1 MDGYDYGNTRF
12 RARLADLLGMDQLA
26 SFCDIS
32 TIDGFITMLTKT
44 PHRESIEYALT
55 FSHGYACVAQALQ
68 RELDVTRQD
77 LLRFYSGP
85 AAEKIN
91 LFFLRNDLKNIKA
104 ILRGLSHRN
113 PFDEITA
120 SFNTL
125 GTIPAA
131 VLMQIAKSG
140 SVDEAISKM
149 AVFRIPIAQPLL
161 ELKGEQAEPGTAE
174 MENRVELWYFRHMT
188 ELVDGRGED
197 LQLLKEYNAMEADIV
212 NLNTVL
218 RFVSAPLAEEK
229 LPGRVEDYLIP
240 YGNVSPARWRLLAG
254 STTPQEVVKDLSHT
268 RYKKDLRVGLDC
280 YQNTGNLSEF
290 EANMRTHLL
299 RWLARLP
306 RRFPL
311 GIGVPLGFIAR
322 KLNEIR
328 NLRWIAQGIIS
339 GFEPAFIRENLESAA

>member
-1 MDGYDYGNTRF
+1 
-12 RARLADLLGMDQLA
+12 
-26 SFCDIS
+26 
-32 TIDGFITMLTKT
+32 MLTKT

-55 FSHGYACVAQALQ
+55 FSHGYACVTQSLQ

-77 LLRFYSGP
+77 LLRFYSGS

-91 LFFLRNDLKNIKA
+91 LYFLRNDLKNIKA

-125 GTIPAA
+125 GTIPNAT
-131 VLMQIAKSG
+131 LMQIAKSG
-140 SVDEAISKM
+140 SVDDAISKM
-149 AVFRIPIAQPLL
+149 VVYRLAIAQPLL
-161 ELKGEQAEPGTAE
+161 ELIGEKAEPGTAD
-174 MENRVELWYFRHMT
+174 MENRLEQWHFGRIAELMK
-188 ELVDGRGED
+188 GRGED
-197 LQLLKEYNAMEADIV
+197 FRLLNEYNAMEADIV

-218 RFVSAPLAEEK
+218 RFISAPVAEEE
-229 LPGRVEDYLIP
+229 LSGGADDYLIP
-240 YGNVSPARWRLLAG
+240 QGNVPLTRWRALAG
-254 STTPQEVVKDLSHT
+254 STAPQEVVNGLSNT
-268 RYKKDLRVGLDC
+268 RYKKDLRIGLDC
-280 YQNTGNLSEF
+280 YRNTGDLSEF

-322 KLNEIR
+322 KLNEVR

-339 GFEPAFIRENLESAA
+339 GFDPAFIRENLESTA